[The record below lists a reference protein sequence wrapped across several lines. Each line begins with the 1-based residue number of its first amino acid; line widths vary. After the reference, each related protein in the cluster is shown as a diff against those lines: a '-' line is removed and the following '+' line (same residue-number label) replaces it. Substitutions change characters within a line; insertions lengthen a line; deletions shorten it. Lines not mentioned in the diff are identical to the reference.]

1 MVVRRRKKYR
11 KKLGSR
17 SYHGDTKNRRGH
29 GIHGGRG
36 RAGAWDHKKSSF
48 RYEVLGKK
56 GFVPPRKR
64 EEIVINLSK
73 INEIVT
79 SPSFKGD
86 SIDVTEMGYTKV
98 LGGGNLS
105 KPIKVIAY
113 SFSERAKEKI
123 EAAGGEAVIKQ

>member
-1 MVVRRRKKYR
+1 MVRRRRKYR

-17 SYHGDTKNRRGH
+17 SYHGDTKNRRGA
-29 GIHGGRG
+29 GIKGGRG
-36 RAGAWDHKKSSF
+36 RAGAWDHKKSRF

-79 SPSFKGD
+79 SPSFSGD
-86 SIDVTEMGYTKV
+86 AIDVTELGYTKV
-98 LGGGNLS
+98 LGTGQLT
-105 KPIKVIAY
+105 KPVKVVAR

-123 EAAGGEAVIKQ
+123 ETAGGEAVIKE